1 MRKSKQKLVGQRHE
15 VRVPDT
21 VSSGSDAR
29 AATWMVELGEEFSAG
44 DRLLDL
50 EVDGATVRV
59 VSPAAG
65 KLAEIWVEEDDAVEP
80 GQLLAVVVG
89 D

>member
-1 MRKSKQKLVGQRHE
+1 MRKSKQTLVGQRHE

-21 VSSGSDAR
+21 VSSESDAR

-44 DRLLDL
+44 DRLLEL
-50 EVDGATVRV
+50 EVDGATVRI

-65 KLAEIWVEEDDAVEP
+65 KLAEIWVEEDEAVEP
-80 GQLLAVVVG
+80 GQLVAVVVG
-89 D
+89 E

>member
-1 MRKSKQKLVGQRHE
+1 MRKSKQNLVGPRHE

-21 VSSGSDAR
+21 VSSESDAR

-50 EVDGATVRV
+50 EVDGETVRI

-65 KLAEIWVEEDDAVEP
+65 KLAEIWVEEDEAIEP

-89 D
+89 E

>member
-1 MRKSKQKLVGQRHE
+1 MRKSKQNLVGQRHE

-21 VSSGSDAR
+21 VEAGSDAR

-44 DRLLDL
+44 DRLLEL
-50 EVDGATVRV
+50 EVDGATVRI

-65 KLAEIWVEEDDAVEP
+65 KLGEIWVEEDDAVEP
-80 GQLLAVVVG
+80 GQLLAVVVAE
-89 D
+89 

>member
-1 MRKSKQKLVGQRHE
+1 MRKSKQNLVGQRHE

-21 VSSGSDAR
+21 VAAGSDAR
-29 AATWMVELGEEFSAG
+29 AATWMVELGEESSAG

-50 EVDGATVRV
+50 EVDGATVRI

-65 KLAEIWVEEDDAVEP
+65 KLAEIWVEEDETVEP
-80 GQLLAVVVG
+80 GQLVGVVVG
-89 D
+89 E

>member
-1 MRKSKQKLVGQRHE
+1 MRKSKQNLTGQRHE

-21 VSSGSDAR
+21 VTAGSDAR
-29 AATWMVELGEEFSAG
+29 AATWTVELGEEFSAG

-50 EVDGATVRV
+50 EVDGATVRI

-65 KLAEIWVEEDDAVEP
+65 KLAEIWVEEDESVEP
-80 GQLLAVVVG
+80 GQLLAVVVAE
-89 D
+89 

>member
-1 MRKSKQKLVGQRHE
+1 MRKSKQTLVGQRHE

-21 VSSGSDAR
+21 IKAGSDTR

-50 EVDGATVRV
+50 EVDGAAVRI

-65 KLAEIWVEEDDAVEP
+65 KLAEIWVEEDETVDP

-89 D
+89 E